1 MHVMTTLVKLKIP
14 FTNMFLITLIVITNE
29 TVKISNVSSSNG
41 RRQLSSFHGLPLLS
55 FRITFLP

>member
-41 RRQLSSFHGLPLLS
+41 RRQCYIHF
-55 FRITFLP
+55 